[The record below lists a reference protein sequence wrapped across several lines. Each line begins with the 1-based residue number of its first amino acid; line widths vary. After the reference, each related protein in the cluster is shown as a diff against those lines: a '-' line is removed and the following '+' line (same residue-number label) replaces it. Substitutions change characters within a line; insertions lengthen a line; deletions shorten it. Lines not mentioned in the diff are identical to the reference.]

1 MSKNISILKLF
12 TVASVCFLLPLVVGS
27 INPQSSLSAIAQAE
41 EEKKE
46 PKYKNVK
53 TRQRQSVGAKCAKA
67 LEKIQVVLEEEENF
81 VESLSMLQ
89 DIEAS
94 SKTCKSPYEQT
105 QIWKFKGYVY
115 YSLNDFPS
123 AIRSYRQVIN
133 GEGTPEDL
141 KLDTRYT
148 IAQLYTA
155 EGRYADAARELET
168 WMAESTIVGND
179 ARGLLAQIYYQLE
192 RKADALDMVEFAIND
207 VEAKGLLPK
216 ERWWSLQRV
225 LYYEKNDYKRVT
237 SILEKLVK
245 HYPKWTYW
253 KQLGGMYGEQE
264 REMDR
269 LVASEL
275 VYLSNQFDKES
286 QVMGMAYMYLGQEVP
301 YRAAVIIEKGINDK
315 IIEPTVKNL
324 EVLGTAWYQ
333 AKELKKALASLE
345 RASKKSDS
353 GELQSRIAGIYL
365 DLGKDKEAYEAS
377 IKAEKKGSVKRPDSN
392 YLVMGNALVNLHC
405 YKDAI
410 VAFKKSLK
418 AAKTKKDKRYPT
430 QWIKFADVEGTR
442 LGKLRDLGA
451 KVPSCAK

>member
-1 MSKNISILKLF
+1 MFKPIKILKLF
-12 TVASVCFLLPLVVGS
+12 TVVSTALLLPLVIGS
-27 INPQSSLSAIAQAE
+27 ANPQSSLATLAIAE

-67 LEKIQVVLEEEENF
+67 LEKVQLVLEEEENF
-81 VESLSMLQ
+81 VESLSMLEE
-89 DIEAS
+89 IEAS
-94 SKTCKSPYEQT
+94 SKTCKKPYEQT

-115 YSLNDFPS
+115 YSLDNFAG
-123 AIRSYRQVIN
+123 AIRSYNQVIN

-141 KLDTRYT
+141 RLDTRYT
-148 IAQLYTA
+148 LAQLYTA
-155 EGRYADAARELET
+155 EERYAEAAKELEI
-168 WMAESTIVGND
+168 WMEASTVVGND
-179 ARGLLAQIYYQLE
+179 ARALLAQIYYQLD
-192 RKADALDMVEFAIND
+192 RKADSLRMIEIAIDD
-207 VEAKGLLPK
+207 VEAKGKLPK

-225 LYYEKNDYKRVT
+225 LYYERNNYNRVI

-269 LVASEL
+269 LVATEV
-275 VYLSNQFDKES
+275 VYLNGELDKES
-286 QVMGMAYMYLGQEVP
+286 QIMSMAYMYLGQEVP
-301 YRAAVIIEKGINDK
+301 YQAAVIIEKGMNDK
-315 IIEPTVKNL
+315 IIERTAKNL

-333 AKELKKALASLE
+333 AKDLNRALKSLE
-345 RASKKSDS
+345 SASKKSDS
-353 GELQSRIAGIYL
+353 GNLQARIAGIYL
-365 DLGKDKEAYEAS
+365 DLGRDKEAYRAS
-377 IKAEKKGSVKRPDSN
+377 QKAAKKGSVKRPDSN

-405 YKDAI
+405 YKDA
-410 VAFKKSLK
+410 VSAFKKSLK
-418 AAKTKKDKRYPT
+418 AAKTKKAKRYPT

-451 KVPSCAK
+451 KVPSCSK

>member
-1 MSKNISILKLF
+1 MFKSIKNLTLLA
-12 TVASVCFLLPLVVGS
+12 TAFLLPLVVGT
-27 INPQSSLSAIAQAE
+27 IEPQSPLSASAMAE

-53 TRQRQSVGAKCAKA
+53 TRQRQSVGAKCSKA
-67 LEKIQVVLEEEENF
+67 LEKVQVVLEEENF
-81 VESLSMLQ
+81 VESMAMLK
-89 DIEAS
+89 DIESS
-94 SKTCKSPYEQT
+94 SKTCKKPYEQT
-105 QIWKFKGYVY
+105 QIWKFQGYVY
-115 YSLNDFPS
+115 FSLDDFNG
-123 AIRSYRQVIN
+123 AIRSYQQVID
-133 GEGTPEDL
+133 GEGTPDDL
-141 KLDTRYT
+141 RLDTRYT
-148 IAQLYTA
+148 LAQLYTA
-155 EGRYADAARELET
+155 EERYAEAAKQLET
-168 WMAESTIVGND
+168 WMAESTVVGND
-179 ARGLLAQIYYQLE
+179 ARGLLAQIYYQLD
-192 RKADALDMVEFAIND
+192 RKDDALSMIESAIAD
-207 VEAKGLLPK
+207 VESKGKLPK

-275 VYLSNQFDKES
+275 VYLNGELDKES
-286 QVMGMAYMYLGQEVP
+286 QVMSVAYMYLGQDVP
-301 YRAAVIIEKGINDK
+301 YRAAVIIEQGMDDE
-315 IIEPTVKNL
+315 IIERNAKNL
-324 EVLGTAWYQ
+324 EVLGTAWFQ
-333 AKELKKALASLE
+333 AKDLNRALKSLE
-345 RASKKSDS
+345 SASKYSDS
-353 GELQSRIAGIYL
+353 GNLQARIAGIYL
-365 DLGKDKEAYEAS
+365 DLGRDKQAYQAAR
-377 IKAEKKGSVKRPDSN
+377 KAAKKGSVKRPDSN

-410 VAFKKSLK
+410 SAFRKSLK
-418 AAKTKKDKRYPT
+418 VAKTKKDKRYPT

>member
-1 MSKNISILKLF
+1 MFKSIKNLTLLA
-12 TVASVCFLLPLVVGS
+12 TAFLLPLVVGT
-27 INPQSSLSAIAQAE
+27 IEPQSPLSASAMAE

-53 TRQRQSVGAKCAKA
+53 TRQRQSVGAKCSKA
-67 LEKIQVVLEEEENF
+67 LEKVQVVLEEENF
-81 VESLSMLQ
+81 VESMAMLK
-89 DIEAS
+89 DIESS
-94 SKTCKSPYEQT
+94 SKTCKKPYEQT
-105 QIWKFKGYVY
+105 QIWKFQGYVY
-115 YSLNDFPS
+115 FSLDDFNG
-123 AIRSYRQVIN
+123 AIRSYQQVID
-133 GEGTPEDL
+133 GEGTPDDL
-141 KLDTRYT
+141 RLDTRYT
-148 IAQLYTA
+148 LAQLYTA
-155 EGRYADAARELET
+155 EERYAEAAKQLET
-168 WMAESTIVGND
+168 WMAESTVVGND
-179 ARGLLAQIYYQLE
+179 ARGLLAQIYYQLD
-192 RKADALDMVEFAIND
+192 RKDDALSMIESAIAD
-207 VEAKGLLPK
+207 VESKGKLPK

-275 VYLSNQFDKES
+275 VYLNGELDKES
-286 QVMGMAYMYLGQEVP
+286 QVMSVAYMYLGQDVP
-301 YRAAVIIEKGINDK
+301 YRAAVIIEQGMDDE
-315 IIEPTVKNL
+315 IIERNAKNL
-324 EVLGTAWYQ
+324 EVLGTAWFQ
-333 AKELKKALASLE
+333 AKDLNRALKSLE
-345 RASKKSDS
+345 SASKYSDS
-353 GELQSRIAGIYL
+353 GNLQARIAGIYL
-365 DLGKDKEAYEAS
+365 DLGRDKQAYQAARKAS
-377 IKAEKKGSVKRPDSN
+377 KKGSVKRPDSN

-410 VAFKKSLK
+410 SAFRKSLK
-418 AAKTKKDKRYPT
+418 VAKTKKDKRYPT

>member
-1 MSKNISILKLF
+1 MSKSLNFLKSF
-12 TVASVCFLLPLVVGS
+12 TLAGTFFLLPL
-27 INPQSSLSAIAQAE
+27 IITAANPQLDLGTTAVAE

-67 LEKIQVVLEEEENF
+67 LEKVQVVLEEEENF
-81 VESLSMLQ
+81 PESLSMLE
-89 DIEAS
+89 DIESS
-94 SKTCKSPYEQT
+94 SKTCKKPYEQT

-115 YSLNDFPS
+115 YSLDDFPG

-133 GEGTPEDL
+133 GEGTPDDL
-141 KLDTRYT
+141 RLDTRYT
-148 IAQLYTA
+148 LAQLYTA
-155 EGRYADAARELET
+155 EGRYADAAKELEI
-168 WMAESTIVGND
+168 WMSESTIVGND

-192 RKADALDMVEFAIND
+192 RKADSLRMVEIAIND
-207 VEAKGLLPK
+207 VEAKGITPK

-225 LYYEKNDYKRVT
+225 LYYEKNDYKKVI

-269 LVASEL
+269 LVATEI
-275 VYLSNQFDKES
+275 VYLNDQLDKES

-301 YRAAVIIEKGINDK
+301 YRAAVIIEKGIKDK
-315 IIEPTVKNL
+315 IIEPSAKNL

-333 AKELKKALASLE
+333 AKELNRALQSLE

-353 GELQSRIAGIYL
+353 GNLQARIAGIYL
-365 DLGKDKEAYEAS
+365 DLGRDKEAYEAS
-377 IKAEKKGSVKRPDSN
+377 QKAVKKGSVKRPDSN

-410 VAFKKSLK
+410 SAFRKSLK
-418 AAKTKKDKRYPT
+418 LAKTQKEKRYPT

>member
-1 MSKNISILKLF
+1 MIKLERILRLF
-12 TVASVCFLLPLVVGS
+12 TLAGTAFLLPLIIGS
-27 INPQSSLSAIAQAE
+27 VNPQSSLSTVALAE

-67 LEKIQVVLEEEENF
+67 LEKVQVVLEEEENF
-81 VESLSMLQ
+81 VQSMSMLE

-115 YSLNDFPS
+115 YSLNDFAG

-141 KLDTRYT
+141 RLDTRYT
-148 IAQLYTA
+148 LAQLYTA
-155 EGRYADAARELET
+155 EERYAEAAKELET

-179 ARGLLAQIYYQLE
+179 ARALLAQIYYQLE
-192 RKADALDMVEFAIND
+192 RKADSLRMIETAIND
-207 VEAKGLLPK
+207 VETKGILPK

-225 LYYEKNDYKRVT
+225 LYYEKNDYKRVV

-253 KQLGGMYGEQE
+253 RQLGGMYGEQE

-269 LVASEL
+269 LVATEM
-275 VYLSNQFDKES
+275 VYLNNQLDKES
-286 QVMGMAYMYLGQEVP
+286 QVMSMAYMYLGQEVP
-301 YRAAVIIEKGINDK
+301 YRAAKIIEKGMQDK
-315 IIEPTVKNL
+315 TIERTAKNL

-333 AKELKKALASLE
+333 AKELNRALESLE
-345 RASKKSDS
+345 DASKKSDS
-353 GELQSRIAGIYL
+353 GNLQARIAGIYL
-365 DLGKDKEAYEAS
+365 DLGRDKEAYQAS
-377 IKAEKKGSVKRPDSN
+377 VQAAKKGSIKRSDSN
-392 YLVMGNALVNLHC
+392 YLVMGNALINLHC

-410 VAFKKSLK
+410 SAFRKSLNS
-418 AAKTKKDKRYPT
+418 AKTKKDKRYPT

-451 KVPSCAK
+451 KVPSCRK

>member
-1 MSKNISILKLF
+1 MFKPIKILKLF
-12 TVASVCFLLPLVVGS
+12 TVVSTAFLLPLVIGS
-27 INPQSSLSAIAQAE
+27 ANPQSSLATLAIAK

-67 LEKIQVVLEEEENF
+67 LEKVQLVLEEEENF
-81 VESLSMLQ
+81 VESLSMLE

-94 SKTCKSPYEQT
+94 SKTCKKPYEQT

-115 YSLNDFPS
+115 YSLNDFNG

-141 KLDTRYT
+141 RLDTRYT
-148 IAQLYTA
+148 LAQLYTA
-155 EGRYADAARELET
+155 EERYAEAAKELEI
-168 WMAESTIVGND
+168 WMEAATIVGND
-179 ARGLLAQIYYQLE
+179 ARSLLAQIYYQLN
-192 RKADALDMVEFAIND
+192 RKADALRMIELAIAD
-207 VEAKGLLPK
+207 VEAKGKLPK

-225 LYYEKNDYKRVT
+225 LYYEKSDYKRVI
-237 SILEKLVK
+237 SILEKLTK

-253 KQLGGMYGEQE
+253 KQLAGMYGEQE

-269 LVASEL
+269 LVASEV
-275 VYLSNQFDKES
+275 VYLNGEFDKEN
-286 QVMGMAYMYLGQEVP
+286 QVMGMAYMYLGQDVP
-301 YRAAVIIEKGINDK
+301 YKAAVIIDKGIDDK
-315 IIEPTVKNL
+315 IIEATAKNL

-333 AKELKKALASLE
+333 AKDLNRALNSLE

-353 GELQSRIAGIYL
+353 GNLQARIAGIYL
-365 DLGKDKEAYEAS
+365 DLGRDKEAYQAAA
-377 IKAEKKGSVKRPDSN
+377 KAAKKGSVKRPSSN

-410 VAFKKSLK
+410 SAFKKSLK

-451 KVPSCAK
+451 KVPSCRK